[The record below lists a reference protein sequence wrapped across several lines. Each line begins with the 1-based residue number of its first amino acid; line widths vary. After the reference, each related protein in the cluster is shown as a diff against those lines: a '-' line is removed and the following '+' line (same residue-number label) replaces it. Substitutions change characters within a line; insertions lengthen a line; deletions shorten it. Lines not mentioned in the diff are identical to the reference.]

1 MIAWMA
7 YAALVGAIVAAGGLA
22 MEQLAAA
29 LGRPRRIAWLA
40 ALALGVAIPLAGG
53 WGAPA
58 AAPVEET
65 AAAESEP
72 ASRSVVGDFL
82 RAMPAVPVPRNRL
95 AGSIALLAWGAGTLA
110 ALVVLAGVL
119 VAVARGRRRW
129 ERRRVLGADLYVSRR
144 FGPALVG
151 VARPRV
157 VIPAWV
163 TELEPGARDAIIRH
177 ELEHA
182 RAGDH
187 LALLY
192 GGLVAAAFPWSPAIW
207 WMYRRLG
214 AAVELDCDQRVLASG
229 IGVADY
235 GDVLLGAGS
244 RSRGRWGFAP
254 AMGQPRSLLERRL
267 KTMSETRRRLNAG
280 RAALLAAVAMGAVVV
295 ACDTPVP
302 TEVREAFE
310 EVTADQRVALTE
322 AEMERRSARLRL
334 LRDFVVTGRS
344 RDAGPVVYL
353 DGVRVPGPWE
363 TSDGE
368 DPLSRLDPD
377 DIARIEVLK
386 GPAARELY
394 GDEAASGVIEI
405 FTKDAEPVPE
415 LLAVPSA
422 GEFVVTEA
430 VTVQQAAESVA
441 ELQVEELVVTVQSL
455 AEPLAEYEAEI
466 DQLEADYQRALGDYE
481 RALGDYERVLGEYQ
495 QQVTIIVPPRV
506 EPVAG
511 LRAQELVATRQAQ
524 VQSMR
529 ELKERVRELEAQELV
544 VTGQAQ
550 ARSMREAVA
559 WTKWLAENPGSKPV
573 VFVDGVR
580 VDEAGLDKVLRDIG
594 GSDRIDRIEVEK
606 GEAAE
611 RLYGSEAAHGVIQI
625 HTRR

>member
-29 LGRPRRIAWLA
+29 IGRPRRMAWLA

-53 WGAPA
+53 WGTPV

-65 AAAESEP
+65 SAESEP
-72 ASRSVVGDFL
+72 ADRSLAGDL
-82 RAMPAVPVPRNRL
+82 WRAMPAVPVPRDRA
-95 AGSIALLAWGAGTLA
+95 AGRIALLAWGVGTLA

-119 VAVARGRRRW
+119 VVVARGRRRW

-163 TELEPGARDAIIRH
+163 TELEPGASDAIIRH

-207 WMYRRLG
+207 WMYRRLR

-244 RSRGRWGFAP
+244 RSRGHWGFAP

-267 KTMSETRRRLNAG
+267 KTMSEKRRRLNAG
-280 RAALLAAVAMGAVVV
+280 RAALLAAVAVGAVMV

-322 AEMERRSARLRL
+322 AEMERRSVRLRL

-344 RDAGPVVYL
+344 RVSGPVVYL

-368 DPLSRLDPD
+368 DPLSQLDPH
-377 DIARIEVLK
+377 DIATIEVLK
-386 GPAARELY
+386 GAAARELY
-394 GDEAASGVIEI
+394 GDEAAMGVIEI
-405 FTKDAEPVPE
+405 FTKAAEYEREPHAEGLVATEQGRVEPV
-415 LLAVPSA
+415 A
-422 GEFVVTEA
+422 GW
-430 VTVQQAAESVA
+430 
-441 ELQVEELVVTVQSL
+441 QVEELVVTVP
-455 AEPLAEYEAEI
+455 PL
-466 DQLEADYQRALGDYE
+466 
-481 RALGDYERVLGEYQ
+481 
-495 QQVTIIVPPRV
+495 V
-506 EPVAG
+506 EPVAE
-511 LRAQELVATRQAQ
+511 LEIQELVVTGQARARSVAEQRAAKRRYELQVQELVVAGQAQ
-524 VQSMR
+524 ARRVA
-529 ELKERVRELEAQELV
+529 ELEAAELVRELEAQELV
-544 VTGQAQ
+544 VAGQVWGEPVAELQVEGFVVTGQA
-550 ARSMREAVA
+550 R
-559 WTKWLAENPGSKPV
+559 PV

-580 VDEAGLDKVLRDIG
+580 ADEAGLDQVLRDIG
-594 GSDRIDRIEVEK
+594 GSDRIDRIEIEK

-611 RLYGSEAAHGVIQI
+611 RLYGSGAAHGVIHI
-625 HTRR
+625 YTRR